1 MIKKAHEGLIA
12 GTPKGKSLPKLLA
25 VTELTSI
32 SDDSLANEQNCKL
45 TMKDQVISL
54 AKMAKKYGADGVI
67 CSPLEVE
74 KLRTEVGEDF
84 LYVTPGIRPATDQKF
99 DQSRIATPAQAKAF
113 GSSAIVVGRP
123 ITLAKDPKAA
133 YQKIVKEFN

>member
-1 MIKKAHEGLIA
+1 
-12 GTPKGKSLPKLLA
+12 
-25 VTELTSI
+25 
-32 SDDSLANEQNCKL
+32 
-45 TMKDQVISL
+45 MKDQVISL

-74 KLRTEVGEDF
+74 KLRAEVGEDF
-84 LYVTPGIRPATDQKF
+84 LYVTPGIRPAIDQKF

-123 ITLAKDPKAA
+123 ITLAKDPQAA